1 MNTLCPCYVPVAHCS
16 WPSRAFTEP
25 PGPGEHVLHRAGRA
39 RTVLARQ
46 ARCSMAFVPSAS
58 PTLFRGAPV
67 DALYTPHAQH
77 CTHWFAVRRH
87 SVVSTER
94 SATVRHASAC
104 NEHVV
109 HLGSINAR
117 CTPAQ
122 EQRDTVSTS
131 SASWQSGARVAVAV
145 TGDAG
150 LMAEAP
156 SSGLSSAVCRLGLG
170 AWGLRWAMAMA
181 VGRPPR
187 QAASGRCRRAL
198 GEQIAFRICNV
209 FHHGRN
215 VTRQVCTSMFDRAVE
230 IV

>member
-1 MNTLCPCYVPVAHCS
+1 MQHGICAIGVA
-16 WPSRAFTEP
+16 
-25 PGPGEHVLHRAGRA
+25 
-39 RTVLARQ
+39 
-46 ARCSMAFVPSAS
+46 
-58 PTLFRGAPV
+58 
-67 DALYTPHAQH
+67 DALPRCTSRCVVCTTCALHALV
-77 CTHWFAVRRH
+77 CGAAAL
-87 SVVSTER
+87 
-94 SATVRHASAC
+94 SAAVRHASAC